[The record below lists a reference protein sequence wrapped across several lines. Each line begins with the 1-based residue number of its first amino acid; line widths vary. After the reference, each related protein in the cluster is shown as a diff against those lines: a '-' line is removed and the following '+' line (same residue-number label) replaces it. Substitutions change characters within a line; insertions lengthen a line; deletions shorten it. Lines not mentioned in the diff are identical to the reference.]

1 MYRRYYPETAISK
14 ENNLMTFEL
23 FFFPFFNLFSI
34 VNYLLNECTVFGIS
48 FRVLFFSFP
57 SSGVLRE
64 EEGLVELE

>member
-1 MYRRYYPETAISK
+1 MFKRYYPETAISE

-34 VNYLLNECTVFGIS
+34 VNYLLNECIWNFFS
-48 FRVLFFSFP
+48 RSFFSFP